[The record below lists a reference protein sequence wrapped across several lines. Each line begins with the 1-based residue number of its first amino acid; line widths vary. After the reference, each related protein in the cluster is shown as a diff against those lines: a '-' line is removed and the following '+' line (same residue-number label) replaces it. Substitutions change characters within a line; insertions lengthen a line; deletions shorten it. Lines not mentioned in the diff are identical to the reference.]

1 MNGFSYY
8 LALDSMTIHCPKRII
23 HKCANVNGTIGMAN
37 KAIYKMISKMCAKM
51 LSKAHLQSDSSNL
64 LPASV
69 MAYCAPT
76 YR

>member
-23 HKCANVNGTIGMAN
+23 HKCANVKWTTGMAN
-37 KAIYKMISKMCAKM
+37 KAMYKMISKMCANM
-51 LSKAHLQSDSSNL
+51 LSKARFQSDSSNL

-69 MAYCAPT
+69 KAYCAPT